1 MDNPLTRRLL
11 TFGLGK
17 RVFAVPLESVVE
29 MSGLGSIETIPRSR
43 AVFLGVTAFRG
54 GVLPVLSLPEALG
67 VRGIAPGKLL
77 LVVRVED
84 ELFGFPVDRT
94 GEIVPWP
101 EGEGL
106 ELVAGEG
113 AVLGRFTLKDKR
125 CFILRL
131 EKAFAG
137 LLS

>member
-1 MDNPLTRRLL
+1 MDNPLNRRLL

-17 RVFAVPLESVVE
+17 RVFAVPLECVVE
-29 MSGLGSIETIPRSR
+29 MAGLERIETIPRSR

-67 VRGIAPGKLL
+67 VRGMAPGKLL
-77 LVVRVED
+77 LVVQVGED
-84 ELFGFPVDRT
+84 LFGFPVDRT

-101 EGEGL
+101 QGEGL
-106 ELVAGEG
+106 EQVAGEG
-113 AVLGRFTLKDKR
+113 ALLGRFVLRDKR